1 MKQYTKA
8 ELELLLLETK
18 DDILTSSSPFGAFD
32 GADDTDETGYGE
44 FGLLG

>member
-18 DDILTSSSPFGAFD
+18 DVILTSTPYAAFD
-32 GADDTDETGYGE
+32 DTNSDESS
-44 FGLLG
+44 FGFDLLP

>member
-18 DDILTSSSPFGAFD
+18 DVILTSSPQGLWDDPNHESAFGFD
-32 GADDTDETGYGE
+32 DI
-44 FGLLG
+44 LSNQ

>member
-18 DDILTSSSPFGAFD
+18 DVILTSSPYGMFD
-32 GADDTDETGYGE
+32 ATDSDETS
-44 FGLLG
+44 FGFDLLP

>member
-18 DDILTSSSPFGAFD
+18 DVILTSSPFSEFD
-32 GADDTDETGYGE
+32 ATNSDESS
-44 FGLLG
+44 FGFDLLP

>member
-18 DDILTSSSPFGAFD
+18 DVILTSSPQGLWDDPNGDESSFGFD
-32 GADDTDETGYGE
+32 
-44 FGLLG
+44 LLL